1 MKRRKVESF
10 EDMLAAPEGVWY
22 EMPHG
27 VDLEV
32 LDETTDPPTHRL
44 HLRLPGRIAREFS
57 PRKGE
62 VLRATIR
69 NTTLTLER
77 APERR
82 GKPSRAR

>member
-10 EDMLAAPEGVWY
+10 EDMVAAPEGEWH

-32 LDETTDPPTHRL
+32 FDETTDPPTHRL
-44 HLRLPGRIAREFS
+44 HLRLPGRVAREFS

-62 VLRATIR
+62 VLRATIKDR
-69 NTTLTLER
+69 TLTLER
-77 APERR
+77 APVRR
-82 GKPSRAR
+82 GRTSRAR